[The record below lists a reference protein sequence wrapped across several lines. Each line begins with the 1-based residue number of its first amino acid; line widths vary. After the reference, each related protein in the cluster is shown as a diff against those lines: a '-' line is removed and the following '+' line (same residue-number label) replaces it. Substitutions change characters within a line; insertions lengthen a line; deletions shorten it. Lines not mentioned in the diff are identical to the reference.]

1 MQFDEKNHVY
11 TNNNTNYISVTTLLK
26 QYGLSANYAG
36 IPADVLQKAAAR
48 GTAAHKAFE
57 NYIKS
62 NGSTI
67 PQAPDFGSIEVPQL
81 QAYVI
86 NRNIDLT
93 QSQSEQIVYD
103 DTYCVAGTL
112 DWMYYDNNEKILAD
126 FKTTS
131 SIHTDAV
138 SWQLSIYNY
147 MLHQGDLIL
156 YYTTKLMVFHF
167 YQGKFVVKEVPL
179 IEYQEV
185 VNLLEAHKNGTP
197 YTYTVNTSMILSDT
211 ESTVLSQLL
220 YEIESHE
227 NLVKQ
232 LKIKYDTIVKPVAD
246 RMKLN
251 KRDTVT
257 INNIKF
263 TLTGG
268 SSRKTLDPTLVKS
281 YCEQNNIDVD
291 QFYKTSVVKEG
302 LKTTLVK

>member
-11 TNNNTNYISVTTLLK
+11 IKDNKNYTSVTTLLK
-26 QYGLSANYAG
+26 QYGLSANYTG

-48 GTAAHKAFE
+48 GTATHKAFE
-57 NYIKS
+57 NFIKS
-62 NGSTI
+62 NGSAI

-86 NRNIDLT
+86 NRNIDLI

-103 DTYCVAGTL
+103 DTYYVAGTL
-112 DWMYYDNNEKILAD
+112 DWTYYDNNEKIIAD

-147 MLHQGDLIL
+147 MLHQGDLIS

-167 YQGKFVVKEVPL
+167 YQGKFTVKEIPL

-185 VNLLEAHKNGTP
+185 VNLLEAHKNNAP

-211 ESTVLSQLL
+211 ESVVLSQLL
-220 YEIESHE
+220 HEIEAHE
-227 NLVKQ
+227 NLIKQ
-232 LKIKYDTIVKPVAD
+232 LEAKYAAIVKPVAE

-251 KRDTVT
+251 KRDAVT
-257 INNIKF
+257 INDIRF
-263 TLTGG
+263 TLTKA
-268 SSRKTLDPTLVKS
+268 SSRKTLDASLIKS
-281 YCEQNNIDVD
+281 YCSQNNIDIN

>member
-11 TNNNTNYISVTTLLK
+11 TKNNQNYTSVTTLLK

-48 GTAAHKAFE
+48 GTATHKAFE

-62 NGSTI
+62 NGSII

-86 NRNIDLT
+86 NRSIDLT

-103 DTYCVAGTL
+103 DTYCIAGTL
-112 DWMYYDNNEKILAD
+112 DWTYYDNNEKILAD

-147 MLHQGDLIL
+147 MLHQGDLIA

-167 YQGKFVVKEVPL
+167 YQGKFAVKEVPL

-185 VNLLEAHKNGTP
+185 VNLLEAHKNGTS

-211 ESTVLSQLL
+211 ESIVLSQLL
-220 YEIESHE
+220 HEIETHE

-232 LKIKYDTIVKPVAD
+232 LKVKYDTMIKPVAE

-257 INNIKF
+257 INDIKF

-268 SSRKTLDPTLVKS
+268 SSRKTLDTALVKA
-281 YCEQNNIDVD
+281 YCIQNNIDVD
-291 QFYKTSVVKEG
+291 QFYKISVVKEG

>member
-11 TNNNTNYISVTTLLK
+11 TKNNTNYISVTTLLK